1 MTGSLHRL
9 TEFFAR
15 NARTEPRYAVLLAGK
30 AITTTD
36 SLDVVIRDLSPS
48 GAQIQGRV
56 LPTLGKLLILR
67 KGELEVSGRIAWREG
82 NRAGVRFEQPLPAER
97 LFALVDSAR
106 SRSNVVTMVA

>member
-1 MTGSLHRL
+1 MTGSLYRL
-9 TEFFAR
+9 TELFTR
-15 NARTEPRYAVLLAGK
+15 NARAEPRYTLLLTGK
-30 AITTTD
+30 AITASG

-82 NRAGVRFEQPLPAER
+82 NRAGIRFEQTLPEER

-106 SRSNVVTMVA
+106 NRSNVVTIAA